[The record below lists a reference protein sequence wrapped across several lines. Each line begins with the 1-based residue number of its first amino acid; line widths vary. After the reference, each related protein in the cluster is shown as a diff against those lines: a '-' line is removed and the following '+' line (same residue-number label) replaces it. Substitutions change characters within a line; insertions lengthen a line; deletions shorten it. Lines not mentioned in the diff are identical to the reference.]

1 MESYEVID
9 KAVSAAGVK
18 YIADGMG
25 MSASML
31 YKWCQP
37 KQDDASGGTSNP
49 LDRVA
54 LLYELTGDKA
64 LVAWLC
70 QKANGIYVDNPSVDK
85 RSAQPIRVTGKML
98 KEFSDLI
105 EAVSASLGND
115 GRIDVKEATGIRE
128 EWENLKMI
136 TESFVY
142 SCEKGA
148 YKTDCDK

>member
-1 MESYEVID
+1 MESHEVVD
-9 KAVSAAGVK
+9 KAVSSAGVK
-18 YIADGMG
+18 FIADGMG

-37 KQDDASGGTSNP
+37 KQDDATGGASNP

-54 LLYELTGDKA
+54 RLYELTGDKG

-70 QKANGIYVDNPSVDK
+70 QKANGMYVDNPSVDK
-85 RSAQPIRVTGKML
+85 RAAQPIRVTGKML

-115 GRIDVKEATGIRE
+115 GKIDVKEATGIRE
-128 EWENLKMI
+128 EWENLKML
-136 TESFVY
+136 TESFVC

-148 YKTDCDK
+148 YETNKDK